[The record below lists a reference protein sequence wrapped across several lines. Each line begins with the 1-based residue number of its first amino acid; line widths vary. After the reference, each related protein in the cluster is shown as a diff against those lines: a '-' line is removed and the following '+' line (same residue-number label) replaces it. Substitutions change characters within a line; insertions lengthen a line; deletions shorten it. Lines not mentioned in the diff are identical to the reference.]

1 MKIDKIN
8 AQQILDSRGNPTL
21 RVQVFTQGV
30 SSEFAV
36 PSGASTGSH
45 EAKEKRDGD
54 LNFFAGLGVKQ
65 AIQIINDQIAPALVG
80 TTIEDQ
86 AQIDKILL
94 ELDGTAD
101 KSNLGGNSLIGVS
114 IACAKAAAKALNL
127 EVFQYLKSLAAIPP
141 SRPTPYLLM
150 NLINGGKHSH
160 SHLAFQEYQIIPQTT
175 DIEQA
180 LNMGTK
186 ILTELKEIITKK
198 LGPLSTNIGDEGGLV
213 PDISDPTAPLE
224 YLTEAINNCNYQNQV
239 KLGLDLAASS
249 FYQAGSYKINDQLL
263 SPQQL
268 LEYYLKLL
276 KKYPILLMED
286 PFYEE
291 GFGDFAQ
298 LLGQI
303 DYLIGDDLTT
313 TNKERLQKAL
323 DQKSINAI
331 IIKPNQIGT
340 LTETL
345 ATMKLARENGIEGI
359 ISHRSGE
366 TNDDFI
372 ADLAVAFGCFGLKA
386 GAPQRG
392 ERVAK
397 YNRLLTIL
405 R

>member
-1 MKIDKIN
+1 SMKIDKIN

-65 AIQIINDQIAPALVG
+65 AIQVLDDQMAPALVG
-80 TTIEDQ
+80 TTIEDH

-94 ELDGTAD
+94 ELGGTAD

-323 DQKSINAI
+323 DQ
-331 IIKPNQIGT
+331 
-340 LTETL
+340 
-345 ATMKLARENGIEGI
+345 
-359 ISHRSGE
+359 
-366 TNDDFI
+366 
-372 ADLAVAFGCFGLKA
+372 
-386 GAPQRG
+386 
-392 ERVAK
+392 
-397 YNRLLTIL
+397 
-405 R
+405 